1 MAVTAPASAS
11 GCASDFPLLRE
22 QILIGGAWVDADG
35 GGVIPVT
42 NPATGAFLGRV
53 PDAGAAE
60 TRRAIEAAAQA
71 FPAWRAKTAAERA
84 ALLYKLADLIAAH
97 SEELARLLTCEQGK
111 PLSEARGEIAGSVAY
126 VRWFAEEARRIYGDV
141 IPSPWAD
148 RRILVT
154 KEPVGVV
161 AAITPWN
168 FPSSMLSRKIGA
180 ALAAGCTV
188 VCKPSELTPYSG
200 LAWGVLAE
208 LAGIPPGV
216 VNIVTGDAKAIGG
229 EMTSNPAVKK
239 VTFTGST
246 AVGKLLMKQSA
257 DTMKKISME
266 LGGNAPFLVFDD
278 ADLDA
283 AVEAVIASKFRNA
296 GQTCVCTNR
305 VYVQA
310 GIYDAFV
317 DKFAAA
323 TQKLKVGNGLE
334 AGVTQGPLIEAKAVA
349 KVEKFLKDALDKGAR
364 VVTGGHR
371 HPLGATFFEPT
382 VIADATSDMLFA
394 RDEIFGPLA
403 PVFKFETEEEAV
415 RLANDTEYGLACYF
429 FSKDLSRAFRVCEA
443 LEYGQVGINA
453 GVITTEV
460 APFGGVKESGV
471 GREGSKY
478 GCDDYLNLKYV
489 CIAGI

>member
-1 MAVTAPASAS
+1 MAVTAHAPIPGDKPEFS
-11 GCASDFPLLRE
+11 LMRE
-22 QILIGGAWVDADG
+22 QILIGGQWIDAEG
-35 GGVIPVT
+35 GATVSVM
-42 NPATGAFLGRV
+42 NPSNGDLLGTV
-53 PDAGAAE
+53 PDAGVAE
-60 TRRAIEAAAQA
+60 TRRAIEAASKA

-84 ALLYKLADLIAAH
+84 ALLHRLADLIIENT
-97 SEELARLLTCEQGK
+97 EELALILTTEQGK
-111 PLSEARGEIAGSVAY
+111 PLAEARGEVGGSAAY
-126 VRWFAEEARRIYGDV
+126 VRWFAEEARRLYGDV
-141 IPSPWAD
+141 IPSPWAG
-148 RRILVT
+148 RRIMVT

-208 LAGIPPGV
+208 KAGIPAGV
-216 VNIVTGDAKAIGG
+216 INIVTGDAKAIGG
-229 EMTSNPAVKK
+229 EMTSNPIVKK

-246 AVGKLLMKQSA
+246 AVGKLLMKQCA

-266 LGGNAPFLVFDD
+266 LGGNAPFIVFDD

-283 AVEAVIASKFRNA
+283 AVEGGIASKFRNA

-305 VYVQA
+305 FYVQA

-317 DKFAAA
+317 ERFAEA
-323 TQKLKVGNGLE
+323 TKKLKVGDGLE
-334 AGVTQGPLIEAKAVA
+334 PGVVQGPLIEEKAVA
-349 KVEKFLKDALDKGAR
+349 KVERLLKDATSKGAT
-364 VVTGGHR
+364 VATGGKR
-371 HPLGATFFEPT
+371 SDLGGTFFEPT
-382 VIADATSDMLFA
+382 VIANATSDMAFA
-394 RDEIFGPLA
+394 REEIFGPMA

-415 RLANDTEYGLACYF
+415 RLANATEYGLACYF
-429 FSKDLSRAFRVCEA
+429 FTKDLGRAFRVSEA
-443 LEYGQVGINA
+443 LEYGQVGVNA

-478 GCDDYLNLKYV
+478 GCDDYLNIKYV
-489 CIAGI
+489 CIGL